1 MRVTNLNKMK
11 ATTVRTEEGVIFVR
25 YHLTDIVRIEVD
37 RITLDTRGYFTSTT
51 KRRMNQVAET
61 YELGYTVYQRKGK
74 WLVDHKGKTFQFG
87 SGKYNTYS
95 MALTR

>member
-25 YHLTDIVRIEVD
+25 YHLTDIVKIEVD

-51 KRRMNQVAET
+51 KRRMNQAAET
-61 YELGYTVYQRKGK
+61 YELGYVVYQRKGK
-74 WLVDHKGKTFQFG
+74 WYVNYKNEVFQFG
-87 SGKYNTYS
+87 SGKYNTYAMS
-95 MALTR
+95 LTR